1 MEQTLGKTER
11 LHKRDFHGVQWIRS
25 GKSPHFLLF
34 KCTKNETNDLSVTRF
49 GVVVSRKIKGAVKR
63 NRIKRLAREFFRLN
77 KHLFPGSANYSV
89 RVMRMTSGLTFE
101 AVSLEL
107 GTLATRAFN
116 G

>member
-11 LHKRDFHGVQWIRS
+11 LHKRDFHGVQWVRS

-34 KCTKNETNDLSVTRF
+34 KCMNGLSVTRF
-49 GVVVSRKIKGAVKR
+49 GVVVSRKIKGVVKR

-89 RVMRMTSGLTFE
+89 RVMRMPSSLTFE

-107 GTLATRAFN
+107 GTLALRAFN